1 MFSNIFV
8 KCFTIILMVIICV
21 VSYDQPGES
30 IIFPTTFIRQDSLR
44 AFDLLSNNAVS
55 SESVVEL
62 SRAAEAFTL
71 EYFQVIESVICKNPF
86 FFQLN
91 FLFRKTICCIRTPVI
106 TDIQYI
112 FDNFF
117 SICLDLN
124 RGMSIM

>member
-1 MFSNIFV
+1 MFSYFFV

-71 EYFQVIESVICKNPF
+71 EYFQVIESVICKNSIS
-86 FFQLN
+86 FQLN
-91 FLFRKTICCIRTPVI
+91 FLFYKKKLPSNSYRHSM
-106 TDIQYI
+106 Y
-112 FDNFF
+112 F
-117 SICLDLN
+117 
-124 RGMSIM
+124 